1 MSNIILS
8 FYKYTP
14 IDDPQRLKNYLKV
27 LCDNHHILGRIL
39 IAKEGINGAVCA
51 RKQDIDEFKQALLRD
66 ELFSDLTFREQD
78 NETNAYHK
86 LVIKIRPEIVH
97 FGDPTDMSNRG
108 TPLPPETLQDWYDQ
122 KQDFVIVDARNE
134 HEAKVGK
141 FKDAIVMP
149 IKTFREFPQA
159 SAQLISYKEK
169 KIILYCTG
177 GIRCEKASAYLKQ
190 QGFRDV
196 YQLKGGIINYLTQY
210 PHGYWEGGLFVF
222 DDRLV
227 APAATPIS
235 TCSHCHTLCER
246 YINCHNLQCDKLFI
260 CCTYCQEKM
269 NYTCSEVCKNAPQQ
283 RLNINPFHLKKM
295 VGIVQNYY
303 PKVKVAL
310 VRVQEEPFP
319 LKSKIS
325 IMGTTTVEFTQ
336 EIAEM
341 KDFDGRSIGLAHP
354 GQLITFP
361 VDQKVRKN
369 DKIIM

>member
-141 FKDAIVMP
+141 FKDAIIMP

-159 SAQLISYKEK
+159 SAQLISFKEK
-169 KIILYCTG
+169 KIVLYCTG
-177 GIRCEKASAYLKQ
+177 GVRCEKASAYLKQ
-190 QGFRDV
+190 QGFQDV
-196 YQLKGGIINYLTQY
+196 YQLQGGIINYLTLY
-210 PHGYWEGGLFVF
+210 PRGHWEGGLFVF

-227 APAATPIS
+227 SPAATPIS

-246 YINCHNLQCDKLFI
+246 YINCHNLQCDNLFI

-269 NYTCSEVCKNAPQQ
+269 NYTCSEHCRKSPQQ
-283 RLNINPFHLKKM
+283 RPIIISSSFKIM
-295 VGIVQNYY
+295 VGIV
-303 PKVKVAL
+303 
-310 VRVQEEPFP
+310 
-319 LKSKIS
+319 
-325 IMGTTTVEFTQ
+325 
-336 EIAEM
+336 
-341 KDFDGRSIGLAHP
+341 
-354 GQLITFP
+354 
-361 VDQKVRKN
+361 
-369 DKIIM
+369 